1 MAINKTAKNMEVKIN
16 NSYLSTSKSL
26 KKEAEYMEVEAT
38 VENLTLVSNKKIQTL
53 GDEIGKS
60 SKEKKQKLPFAI
72 SKVVAT
78 FINNLLVEKN
88 EVKDIDTLIVE
99 PTVFLEKVNI
109 MGVIR
114 GNDIATQNIEEIRV
128 GKVRINNYWINESN
142 IYFLPPSKI
151 ANREISD
158 LYINGIEYS
167 IKNLLSEFEGVD
179 DLIQSLIIQRSIL
192 EEFYNTW
199 FEKNQNRKGIILD
212 QIRYDGY
219 WRLEQAIETLVES
232 YKTPE
237 DDRKIADYLN
247 NNEI

>member
-1 MAINKTAKNMEVKIN
+1 
-16 NSYLSTSKSL
+16 
-26 KKEAEYMEVEAT
+26 
-38 VENLTLVSNKKIQTL
+38 
-53 GDEIGKS
+53 
-60 SKEKKQKLPFAI
+60 
-72 SKVVAT
+72 
-78 FINNLLVEKN
+78 
-88 EVKDIDTLIVE
+88 
-99 PTVFLEKVNI
+99 